1 MRRKI
6 IQLYSALLY
15 NAHVKGFITGE
26 IYRGNTKF
34 ACVPGLNCYSCPGAV
49 GACPL
54 GALQNALIASNH
66 RIGYYVIGIILLY
79 GVILGRTVC
88 GWLCPMGLLQEIF
101 YKIPTHKISK
111 SKFTRKLSYLKYFFL
126 ALLVILVPLLYKFPG
141 FCKYICPAGT
151 LEGAG
156 GLLVNP
162 VNDKLFAMLGILFTS
177 KFAIMIF
184 IVMACVF
191 CYRAFCRFI
200 CPLGAIY
207 GLFNKFSVIGV
218 KVDENFC
225 THCGRCINSCKMDV
239 KFVGDCECI
248 NCGECIK
255 SCSYKAISFK
265 FSNVLKSRII
275 CGLAIILLC
284 AAMIF
289 YNLPEPEKIA
299 PVGHE
304 IGERLEN
311 FEITCID
318 GTKFNLADNFGKVII
333 INLWATYCAPCV
345 KELPFFDS
353 LYRANKENLAVIAVH
368 SSLTTEDPAEF
379 LAKYDFSI
387 KFAVDTED
395 DKIWEIVKGSA
406 TLPQTIVINR
416 KGEIIYNQVGSV
428 TSEMLAALY
437 DKASK

>member
-26 IYRGNTKF
+26 IYRGSTKF
-34 ACVPGLNCYSCPGAV
+34 ACVPGLNCYSCPAAV

-54 GALQNALIASNH
+54 GALQNAFIASNH
-66 RIGYYVIGIILLY
+66 RISYYVIGIILLY
-79 GVILGRTVC
+79 GIVLGRSIC
-88 GWLCPMGLLQEIF
+88 GWLCPMGLVQEIF

-111 SKFTRKLSYLKYFFL
+111 SKFTRKLSHLKYFIL
-126 ALLVILVPLLYKFPG
+126 AILAIFVPLLYGLPG

-162 VNDKLFAMLGILFTS
+162 ANDKLFSMLGILFTS

-184 IVMACVF
+184 IGLACVF

-207 GLFNKFSVIGV
+207 ALFNRFNIIGV

-225 THCGRCINSCKMDV
+225 THCGKCINSCKMDV
-239 KFVGDCECI
+239 KFIGDCECI

-255 SCSYKAISFK
+255 ACNYKAISFK
-265 FSNVLKSRII
+265 FVSPKKFRAVKIFAL
-275 CGLAIILLC
+275 ILLC

-289 YNLPEPEKIA
+289 YNLPEP
-299 PVGHE
+299 VRNDSQ
-304 IGERLEN
+304 RLEN

-318 GTKFNLADNFGKVII
+318 GTNFNLADNFGKVII
-333 INLWATYCAPCV
+333 INLWATYCAPCI

-353 LYRANKENLAVIAVH
+353 LYRANNKDLAVIAVH

-387 KFAVDTED
+387 KFAVDTEENL
-395 DKIWEIVKGSA
+395 IWEIVKGSA

-416 KGEIIYNQVGSV
+416 RGEIIYNQVGSV
-428 TSEMLAALY
+428 TAEMLAALY